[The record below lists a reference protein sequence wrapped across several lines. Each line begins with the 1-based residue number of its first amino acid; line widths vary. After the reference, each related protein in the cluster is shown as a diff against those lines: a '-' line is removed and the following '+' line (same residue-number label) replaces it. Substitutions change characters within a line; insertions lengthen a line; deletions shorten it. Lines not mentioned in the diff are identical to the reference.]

1 MLLSVAC
8 FAHGILSQQQFQYD
22 HAVARRAARGGGP
35 VGLTGRV
42 AGFPEHRPGAVRF
55 PFETT
60 LDGKRVV
67 LLASVVAFGV
77 GYGDSLALAAK
88 PSMGRAD
95 RRAYLQSRGPAGYLR
110 ARAGGV
116 EIIRRASRYQ
126 PGRVA
131 WRVHDS
137 VRCRLTR
144 RLGSRAALPAA
155 LSIGDRGRVSK
166 RLAAAF
172 ARLGVSHLL
181 ALSGMHLGM
190 IVVLILGVFRLA
202 GLRSR
207 WPLLLILTAYVCVVG
222 NVVSLHRAYVMAAV
236 LIIAGTLQRPANP
249 LKALGAALF
258 VLLSLRPGLV
268 YSVAFQLSFTATLAV
283 LLGAARLRRRP
294 AGAGRMRRFGHGIVS
309 AVVVGTCVQIFL
321 VPLQTRYFGGVTPLT
336 PLTTVVF
343 LPPVAVV
350 MTLTGLALAADVAV
364 PGLSAVAFGALGAF
378 TSSFEALVLRVAA
391 HMPAPVE
398 VPQPDALLYYAA
410 VAVLLKIFD
419 AVFGRRVL

>member
-8 FAHGILSQQQFQYD
+8 FAHGFLSQQQFQYD
-22 HAVARRAARGGGP
+22 HAVARRAAKGGGP
-35 VGLTGRV
+35 VGLIGRV
-42 AGFPEHRPGAVRF
+42 VGFPEHRPGAVRF

-60 LDGKRVV
+60 LDGERVL

-77 GYGDSLALAAK
+77 GYGDSLALTAK
-88 PSMGRAD
+88 LSTGRAD
-95 RRAYLQSRGPAGYLR
+95 RRDYLQSRGAAGYLR

-116 EIIRRASRYQ
+116 ETIRRASRYE

-131 WRVHDS
+131 WRIHDS

-190 IVVLILGVFRLA
+190 IVVLILGLYRLA

-207 WPLLLILTAYVCVVG
+207 WALLLLLTAYVCVVG

-236 LIIAGTLQRPANP
+236 LIVAGTLQRPANP
-249 LKALGAALF
+249 LKALGVALF

-268 YSVAFQLSFTATLAV
+268 HSVAFQLSFTATLAV
-283 LLGAARLRRRP
+283 LLGAARLRRP
-294 AGAGRMRRFGHGIVS
+294 AGAGRVRRFGHGIVS
-309 AVVVGTCVQIFL
+309 AVVVGTCVQLFL

-350 MTLTGLALAADVAV
+350 MTLTGVALAADVAV
-364 PGLSAVAFGALGAF
+364 PGLSGVAFGALGAF

-410 VAVLLKIFD
+410 IAVLLKIFD

>member
-1 MLLSVAC
+1 MGA
-8 FAHGILSQQQFQYD
+8 D
-22 HAVARRAARGGGP
+22 R

-42 AGFPEHRPGAVRF
+42 TGFPEHRPGAVRF

-60 LDGKRVV
+60 LGGERVV

-77 GYGDSLALAAK
+77 GYGDSLALAGK
-88 PSMGRAD
+88 VSTGRHD
-95 RRAYLQSRGPAGYLR
+95 RREYLQSRGAAGYVR

-116 EIIRRASRYQ
+116 QTIRRPPRYH

-131 WRVHDS
+131 WRIHDS

-166 RLAAAF
+166 RLGDAF

-190 IVVLILGVFRLA
+190 IVVLILGLLRLT
-202 GLRSR
+202 GVRNR
-207 WPLLLILTAYVCVVG
+207 WPLLLLLMTGYVCVVG

-236 LIIAGTLQRPANP
+236 LILARTLQRPADP
-249 LKALGAALF
+249 LRALGVALF

-268 YSVAFQLSFTATLAV
+268 HSVAFQLSFAATLAV
-283 LLGAARLRRRP
+283 LLGAARFRRP
-294 AGAGRMRRFGHGIVS
+294 AGAGRMRRFGHGILS
-309 AVVVGTCVQIFL
+309 AIVVGTCVQLFL

-350 MTLTGLALAADVAV
+350 MTLTGLALAVDVAV
-364 PGLSAVAFGALGAF
+364 PGLSGVAFGALGTF
-378 TSSFEALVLRVAA
+378 TRAFEAFVLWGAA
-391 HMPAPVE
+391 RMPAPVE
-398 VPQPDALLYYAA
+398 LAEPDMFLYYAA
-410 VAVLLKIFD
+410 VAALLKIFD
-419 AVFGRRVL
+419 AVFRRRVL